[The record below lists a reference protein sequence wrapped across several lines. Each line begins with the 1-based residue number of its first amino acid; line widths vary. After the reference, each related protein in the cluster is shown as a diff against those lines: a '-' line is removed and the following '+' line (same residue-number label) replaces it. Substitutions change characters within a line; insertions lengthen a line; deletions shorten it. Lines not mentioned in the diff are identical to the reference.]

1 MFQFRLQ
8 RILDLRLKHEHA
20 VAGRLAEARGA
31 EEQALEEAAAL
42 ERLRDAGA
50 ERAAAEQN
58 NGPTIGQLR
67 ALHLLVER
75 MSEEVRHARD
85 EADAAREE
93 VAQRMDEFTIAFR
106 ERRVLDRLRE
116 KELEG
121 WKAQEASADRQA
133 MDSIALGRFVR
144 KPKEG

>member
-8 RILDLRLKHEHA
+8 RILDLRLKHEQA
-20 VAGRLAEARGA
+20 VAGRLAEARDA
-31 EEQALEEAAAL
+31 EEQAIEEATAL

-50 ERAAAEQN
+50 ERAAVEQA

-75 MSEEVRHARD
+75 MSEEVRVALD
-85 EADAAREE
+85 EAAAAREQVE
-93 VAQRMDEFTIAFR
+93 QRTEEFSAAFR

-116 KELEG
+116 RELEG
-121 WKAQEASADRQA
+121 WKAQEATADRQA